1 MSKSKLNR
9 YKVFDYVLMALF
21 VLFILLTLYPLYYVI
36 IGSFN
41 EGLDYLSGGVYL
53 FPRKPTIN
61 NYYIVFA
68 NSKLWHAYLVTIS
81 RTLLGTVSGVLFT
94 AVVAYAMSRKEL
106 LFRNFFYFLNIFTMF
121 FGGGLI
127 PFFLIIRVLG
137 LYDTYALYII
147 PCLYSVYHMIIIA
160 NYFRSLPEEL
170 REAAIIDGAGEL
182 RLMFLIAM
190 PLSMPVLATV
200 GLWVAVGHWNSYFDA
215 MVYTKSS
222 ELETLQYY
230 LMKLVNSKNIDV
242 GSITL
247 PEGVTANMT
256 AEVVTFATIT
266 VSTLPILF
274 VFPFLSKYLE
284 KGIMMG
290 SLKG

>member
-106 LFRNFFYFLNIFTMF
+106 PFRNFFYFLNIFTMF

-170 REAAIIDGAGEL
+170 REAAIIDGANVFQ
-182 RLMFLIAM
+182 LMFRITFPLI
-190 PLSMPVLATV
+190 LPVISL
-200 GLWVAVGHWNSYFDA
+200 VAVQSFFLAWNDFIGPLMYLDN
-215 MVYTKSS
+215 S
-222 ELETLQYY
+222 ELFTLSVGIYNKFFTFASAADTQPNVQ
-230 LMKLVNSKNIDV
+230 MATGVLVMIPPMCVFMLFQKQLI
-242 GSITL
+242 
-247 PEGVTANMT
+247 EGVAFTGVKA
-256 AEVVTFATIT
+256 
-266 VSTLPILF
+266 
-274 VFPFLSKYLE
+274 
-284 KGIMMG
+284 
-290 SLKG
+290 